1 MIDIRKTL
9 KLNSEVEASLFPSG
23 LQTFPA
29 PAKLNLF
36 LHVVGR
42 RADGYHLLQTTFRFI
57 DFSDRLAFTVRS
69 DGIIKVMNPLSD
81 LPEVDNLCTRA
92 AKLLRDRSG
101 KTLGVEIYLHKQI
114 PMGGGLGGG
123 SSDAATTLIVLNRLW
138 GINWDRARLMMLG
151 LELGA
156 DVPVFIYGENA
167 FAEGVGEKL
176 TQLALPPA
184 WYVVLT
190 PPVHILTAD
199 IFACKELTRNT
210 IPIKISAFSMGAGH
224 NDLEPVAAR
233 MQPIVGDWL
242 QWLKQQPG
250 TSKVGMSGS
259 GACLF
264 AEFPEASS
272 ALKVFERI
280 PVDMCGFMA
289 KGLAEHP
296 LLYF

>member
-1 MIDIRKTL
+1 M
-9 KLNSEVEASLFPSG
+9 SLFPSG

-42 RADGYHLLQTTFRFI
+42 RADGYHLLQTAFRFI
-57 DFSDRLAFTVRS
+57 DFSDQLAFKVRS
-69 DGIIKVMNPLSD
+69 DGIIKMMSPVMD

-123 SSDAATTLIVLNRLW
+123 SSDAATTLIVLNQLW
-138 GINWDRARLMMLG
+138 GINWDRARLMTLG

-156 DVPVFIYGENA
+156 DVPVFIYGKNA

-176 TQLALPPA
+176 TQLALPSA

-199 IFACKELTRNT
+199 VFACKELTRNT

-224 NDLEPVAAR
+224 NDLEPVAAK
-233 MQPIVGDWL
+233 MQPMIGDWL

-250 TSKVGMSGS
+250 ASKVGMSGS

-264 AEFPEASS
+264 AEFPEASH

-289 KGLAEHP
+289 EGLAEHP
-296 LLYF
+296 LLHF

>member
-36 LHVVGR
+36 LHIVGR
-42 RADGYHLLQTTFRFI
+42 RADGYHLLQTAFRFI
-57 DFSDRLAFTVRS
+57 DFSDRLAFTVRD
-69 DGIIKVMNPLSD
+69 DGIIKMMSPLSD
-81 LPEVDNLCTRA
+81 LSEVDNLCTRA

-156 DVPVFIYGENA
+156 DVPVFIYGKNA

-176 TQLALPPA
+176 TRLALPPA

-199 IFACKELTRNT
+199 VFACKELTRNT
-210 IPIKISAFSMGAGH
+210 IPIKISAFYMGAGH
-224 NDLEPVAAR
+224 NDLESVAAR
-233 MQPIVGDWL
+233 MQPIIGDWL

-289 KGLAEHP
+289 EGLAEHP
-296 LLYF
+296 LLHF